1 VHTLERYEWELRKER
16 AMQPVERA
24 LDVALI
30 VMQNGGSTVM
40 ADRTFQ
46 NVLKGYKQDGVSAV
60 WRLDF
65 VAASSVAEGQSA
77 TVLRPVGPIGVNLNR
92 TSEAAVLSE
101 RVARGEVDTDALV
114 SEIERVKASPSP
126 YNRWVMV
133 VAAACTA
140 AFFSQIPGG
149 DWGAFGIAFVAAGV
163 GQFLRSLL
171 QARKLAVAPV
181 TLVCG
186 VLSACIACVG
196 LRLGLSQ
203 IVSATLIASVIY
215 MVPGLPLINGFV
227 DLVSHK
233 YVFVGLDRIVN
244 AAFLFLLLAVAI
256 ALAIALASAVVM

>member
-1 VHTLERYEWELRKER
+1 
-16 AMQPVERA
+16 
-24 LDVALI
+24 VALI

-46 NVLKGYKQDGVSAV
+46 NVIKGYKQNGFIAA

-65 VAASSVAEGQSA
+65 VAASSVAEGQSS
-77 TVLRPVGPIGVNLNR
+77 TILRPVGPIGVNLNR
-92 TSEAAVLSE
+92 PSEAEILGE
-101 RVARGEVDTDALV
+101 RVARGEVSTAALD
-114 SEIERVKASPSP
+114 SEIERIKALATP

-133 VAAACTA
+133 AAAACTA

-149 DWGAFGIAFVAAGV
+149 DWGALGIAFVAAGI

-171 QARKLAVAPV
+171 KPRELAVARV

-186 VLSACIACVG
+186 VLSAFIACFG

-203 IVSATLIASVIY
+203 TAPATLIASVIY

-233 YVFVGLDRIVN
+233 YLFVGLERIAN
-244 AAFLFLLLAVAI
+244 AGFLFLALSIAI
-256 ALAIALASAVVM
+256 ALAIAVIK

>member
-1 VHTLERYEWELRKER
+1 
-16 AMQPVERA
+16 MQPVERA
-24 LDVALI
+24 LDVALV

-40 ADRTFQ
+40 ADRTFT
-46 NVLKGYKQDGVSAV
+46 NILKGYKQDGVSAA

-65 VAASSVAEGQSA
+65 VAANSVAEGQSS

-92 TSEAAVLSE
+92 ASEAEILGE
-101 RVARGEVDTDALV
+101 RVAKGEVSPDAVV
-114 SEIERVKASPSP
+114 SEIERIKALAPP
-126 YNRWVMV
+126 YNRWVMI

-181 TLVCG
+181 TLVSG

-196 LRLGLSQ
+196 LWLGLSQ
-203 IVSATLIASVIY
+203 IAPATLIASVIY

-227 DLVSHK
+227 DMVSHK
-233 YVFVGLDRIVN
+233 YLLVGLERIAN
-244 AAFLFLLLAVAI
+244 AVFLFLVLAIAI
-256 ALAIALASAVVM
+256 ALAYAVIM

>member
-1 VHTLERYEWELRKER
+1 
-16 AMQPVERA
+16 MQSVERA

-46 NVLKGYKQDGVSAV
+46 NILKGYKQDGVSAV

-65 VAASSVAEGQSA
+65 VAASSVADGQSA
-77 TVLRPVGPIGVNLNR
+77 TVLRPVGPIGVTLVR
-92 TSEAAVLSE
+92 TSEAAVLGE
-101 RVARGEVDTDALV
+101 RVAKGEVSPDAVV
-114 SEIERVKASPSP
+114 SEIERIKALAPP
-126 YNRWVMV
+126 YNRWVMI

-140 AFFSQIPGG
+140 AFFSKIPGG

-171 QARKLAVAPV
+171 QERKFAVATV

-203 IVSATLIASVIY
+203 IAPATLIASVIY

-227 DLVSHK
+227 DVVSHK
-233 YVFVGLDRIVN
+233 YVFVGLERIVN

-256 ALAIALASAVVM
+256 ALAIALAYAVVM

>member
-1 VHTLERYEWELRKER
+1 
-16 AMQPVERA
+16 MQPVERA

-30 VMQNGGSTVM
+30 VMKNGGSTVM
-40 ADRTFQ
+40 ADRTFKDI
-46 NVLKGYKQDGVSAV
+46 LKGYKQDGVSAA

-65 VAASSVAEGQSA
+65 VAASSLAEGQSS
-77 TVLRPVGPIGVNLNR
+77 TVLRPVGPIGVNLVR
-92 TSEAAVLSE
+92 ASEAALLSE
-101 RVARGEVDTDALV
+101 RMARGEVDAAILG
-114 SEIERVKASPSP
+114 SEIERIQKLASPR
-126 YNRWVMV
+126 NRLVMI

-186 VLSACIACVG
+186 VLSACIAGVG

-203 IVSATLIASVIY
+203 MAPATMIASVIY

-227 DLVSHK
+227 DVVSHK
-233 YVFVGLDRIVN
+233 YLFVGLERIAN
-244 AAFLFLLLAVAI
+244 AAFLFLVLAIAI
-256 ALAIALASAVVM
+256 ALAIAVVK

>member
-1 VHTLERYEWELRKER
+1 
-16 AMQPVERA
+16 MQPVERA

-40 ADRTFQ
+40 ADRTFK
-46 NVLKGYKQDGVSAV
+46 NILKGHKQDGVSVA

-65 VAASSVAEGQSA
+65 VAASSAAEGRPA
-77 TVLRPVGPIGVNLNR
+77 TVLRPVGPIGVNLIR
-92 TSEAAVLSE
+92 ASEAAVLGE
-101 RVARGEVDTDALV
+101 RAARGEVSTTALV
-114 SEIERVKASPSP
+114 SEVERIRALAPP
-126 YNRWVMV
+126 YNRWVMMA
-133 VAAACTA
+133 AAACTA

-163 GQFLRSLL
+163 GQFFRSLL
-171 QARKLAVAPV
+171 QARRFALAPV

-186 VLSACIACVG
+186 VLSACLAGLG

-203 IVSATLIASVIY
+203 TAPATLIASVIY

-233 YVFVGLDRIVN
+233 YLFVGLERIAN
-244 AAFLFLLLAVAI
+244 AAFLFLVLAIAI
-256 ALAIALASAVVM
+256 ALAYGVLM